1 MTQETPSKQKEARE
15 SGRKTSVFFS
25 YAHAN
30 RERAIEIINTL
41 ENAGYAVWWD
51 GVLEGGVK
59 YSENIEEA
67 LESANAVIVLWSEES
82 IKSHWVRDEA
92 SRGVDRNCLVPLTID
107 GVKPPLGF
115 RQFQIINMTN
125 WQGEEGAV
133 EAIQLVRAVATLHG
147 EVQSAPAL
155 PTGAS
160 TIVQTIKRRRLLV
173 GGGAAAA
180 TLATGIALWK
190 PDFGGDKGMLA
201 ENGIVVLPFDNVSG
215 DPQQNFMSAGLA
227 AELRAALAR
236 NQALRVIAG
245 SSSEALKKR
254 KLDAVSIARELG
266 VAYVLE
272 GSIRVAG
279 QAIRVSSELIDGK
292 TGFSRWSDIFEQ
304 TLNDSIGVQQNIAN
318 AVSSALSIELP
329 SAKAG
334 AAIGAPTNSA
344 AYIEYLKGIDLYKSA
359 ISTETDL
366 QSLSHLDT
374 ATQLDPNFAA
384 AHAARARTLTVLGNT
399 SDNVRRAKLYYETA
413 LEAAQRA
420 ANLGPELDDAHS
432 TLGFVLFQT
441 QLKVR
446 EAREPYERSRE
457 LGSGSAT
464 VLARYSTYA
473 ALTGQDK
480 EAMDAVT
487 SALSLDPLN
496 PVIHRALGLSHYSVG
511 RYREAIAAVENAL
524 ALNPK
529 LGDAYGMIG
538 AALIQENK
546 PEDAIAACE
555 KESFRLTRHA
565 CLAIAHWRNGSEDA
579 AQTSFDEL
587 IAEYGD
593 AGLYQQAQVL
603 AQWERQDDAMQTLN
617 AAYAAGDSGLVYLQ
631 TDPMLA
637 PLRARDDFI
646 SLQSDL
652 GFA

>member
-1 MTQETPSKQKEARE
+1 MTQETPSKLDETDGG
-15 SGRKTSVFFS
+15 GRRTTVFFS

-30 RERAIEIINTL
+30 RERAIEIIQAL
-41 ENAGYAVWWD
+41 EKAGYAVWWD

-59 YSENIEEA
+59 YSENIEQA
-67 LESANAVIVLWSEES
+67 LESANAVVVLWSEDS

-125 WQGEEGAV
+125 WQGEAGAI
-133 EAIQLVRAVATLHG
+133 EAIQMVRAVAAFHG
-147 EVQSAPAL
+147 DAQSAPAL
-155 PTGAS
+155 PTGATTAIQS
-160 TIVQTIKRRRLLV
+160 IKRRRLLI

-180 TLATGIALWK
+180 AFAIGIAMWR
-190 PDFGGDKGMLA
+190 PDFGGSKLLA

-236 NQALRVIAG
+236 NHALRVIAG
-245 SSSEALKKR
+245 SSSEALKNR

-279 QAIRVSSELIDGK
+279 EAIRVSSELIDGK
-292 TGFSRWSDIFEQ
+292 SGFSRWSDIFEQ
-304 TLNDSIGVQQNIAN
+304 TLNDSLNVQQNIAN
-318 AVSSALSIELP
+318 AVSSALSVELP
-329 SAKAG
+329 TAG
-334 AAIGAPTNSA
+334 AGVAIGAPTNSA

-359 ISTETDL
+359 VSTETDL
-366 QSLSHLDT
+366 RSLSHLDS

-399 SDNVRRAKLYYETA
+399 SDNVRRAKLYYATA
-413 LEAAQRA
+413 LEAAQKA
-420 ANLGPELDDAHS
+420 ASLGPELDDAHS

-441 QLKVR
+441 QLKVK

-457 LGSGSAT
+457 LGEGSAT

-480 EAMDAVT
+480 AAMDAATRAV
-487 SALSLDPLN
+487 SLDPLN
-496 PVIHRALGLSHYSVG
+496 PVIHRALGLSHYAAE
-511 RYREAIAAVENAL
+511 RYREAIDAVEDAL

-529 LGDAYGMIG
+529 LGDAHAMIG
-538 AALIQENK
+538 AALLQMDNLD
-546 PEDAIAACE
+546 DAIAACE
-555 KESFRLTRHA
+555 KETFRLSRHA
-565 CLAIAHWRNGSEDA
+565 CLAIAHWQNGDKA
-579 AQTSFDEL
+579 AAKTSFDEL
-587 IAEYGD
+587 IDQYSD

-603 AQWERQDDAMQTLN
+603 AQWQRPDDAMATLN
-617 AAYAAGDSGLVYLQ
+617 AAFNAGDSGLVYLK
-631 TDPMLA
+631 TDPMLTQ
-637 PLRARDDFI
+637 LRERADFI
-646 SLQSDL
+646 SLQSTL